1 MNPQEIDNQN
11 DNPTKKLLVL
21 GVALVLI
28 VSLLGFYAYNNGLLS
43 SIFGDKIFK
52 VTKNQESSKQRLLRD
67 NINYKE
73 ADDLFKKGMYNEALT
88 KYQEAMDSADSIDIG
103 QIDYKIGVSLL
114 AQGKIKEGISELKRI
129 AANEKYN
136 SYVRAYAVHA
146 MGNKFYES
154 YDKNVTNEIF
164 STEPYSSMKVDGD
177 VQQTYRKLFE
187 YSSSMQPV
195 ALSELRIARWYAEQI
210 ASNALSNKK
219 DINVENYTKLV
230 NESLDRA
237 NKDLPRIQDY
247 DKESMLNVL
256 FLKASILSSLS
267 IANIETES
275 VDIAFNNAIQ
285 EATRVTDIN
294 SKMSITFNYAL
305 YLSKKFGESK
315 KTEINNL
322 LSSMINDPN
331 FSKTPFNKILINERA
346 TKTIA
351 HSNIILCAKFSK
363 TFSDY
368 LIKLGWKI

>member
-1 MNPQEIDNQN
+1 MNQQDIDNQN
-11 DNPTKKLLVL
+11 DSSTKKLITYILAFL
-21 GVALVLI
+21 LI
-28 VSLLGFYAYNNGLLS
+28 LSLFGFYSYNSGLLN
-43 SIFGDKIFK
+43 SILDNRIFK
-52 VTKNQESSKQRLLRD
+52 VDKIQESSKQRLLRENSD
-67 NINYKE
+67 YRN

-88 KYQEAMDSADSIDIG
+88 KYREAMDSADSIDVG
-103 QIDYKIGVSLL
+103 QVDYKIGVSLL
-114 AQGKIKEGISELKRI
+114 AQGKIKEGIEELKRI

-136 SYVRAYAVHA
+136 SYVRAYAIHA

-164 STEPYSSMKVDGD
+164 STEPYSSMKISGD
-177 VQQTYRKLFE
+177 VAKTYRKLFE
-187 YSSSMQPV
+187 YSSSIQPI

-210 ASNALSNKK
+210 ASNTLNAK
-219 DINVENYTKLV
+219 DVADYTKII

-237 NKDLPRIQDY
+237 SKDLPRIQDY

-275 VDIAFNNAIQ
+275 VDTAFNNAIQ
-285 EATRVTDIN
+285 ESIRVSDTN
-294 SKMSITFNYAL
+294 SKISITFNYAL

-315 KTEINNL
+315 KVEIDNL
-322 LSSMINDPN
+322 LSGMINDPI
-331 FSKTPFNKILINERA
+331 FSKTPFNKILINEKS

-351 HSNIILCAKFSK
+351 HSNILLCAKFSK
-363 TFSDY
+363 TFNDY